1 MAFCTRAGERSEKLP
16 SNKKPEGSKDHH
28 QDLASLCYRFTINGV
43 SLLNYLA
50 EDGIKWTR
58 FDVEAPDTGRTL
70 DGVMHRGR
78 VASKV
83 RLDITCRPLKS
94 AEAMAVLGAIKP
106 EFVTVRY
113 IDPQDGSVTR
123 TMYSNNIHLCYRQSG
138 WHMYL
143 ERSYIPAD

>member
-1 MAFCTRAGERSEKLP
+1 M
-16 SNKKPEGSKDHH
+16 
-28 QDLASLCYRFTINGV
+28 NGV

-78 VASKV
+78 VATKV
-83 RLDITCRPLKS
+83 RLDVTCRPLTS
-94 AEAMAVLGAIKP
+94 AEASVVLRAILP
-106 EFVTVRY
+106 EYVTVRY

-123 TMYSNNIHLCYRQSG
+123 TMYSNNIPTICATVNPDGTAL
-138 WHMYL
+138 WKDL
-143 ERSYIPAD
+143 TFPLIER

>member
-1 MAFCTRAGERSEKLP
+1 MAV
-16 SNKKPEGSKDHH
+16 
-28 QDLASLCYRFTINGV
+28 YRFTVNGV

-78 VASKV
+78 VATTV
-83 RLDITCRPLKS
+83 RLDITCRPLTS
-94 AEAMAVLGAIKP
+94 AEASVVLRAILP
-106 EFVTVRY
+106 EYVTVRY

-123 TMYSNNIHLCYRQSG
+123 TMYSNNIPTICATVNPDGTAL
-138 WHMYL
+138 WKDL
-143 ERSYIPAD
+143 TFPLIER

>member
-1 MAFCTRAGERSEKLP
+1 MAV
-16 SNKKPEGSKDHH
+16 
-28 QDLASLCYRFTINGV
+28 YRFTVNGV

-78 VASKV
+78 VATKV
-83 RLDITCRPLKS
+83 RLDVTCRPLTS
-94 AEAMAVLGAIKP
+94 AEASVVLRAILP
-106 EFVTVRY
+106 EYVTVRY

-123 TMYSNNIHLCYRQSG
+123 TMYSNNIPTICATVNPDGTAL
-138 WHMYL
+138 WKDL
-143 ERSYIPAD
+143 TFPLIER

>member
-1 MAFCTRAGERSEKLP
+1 MAV
-16 SNKKPEGSKDHH
+16 
-28 QDLASLCYRFTINGV
+28 YRFTVNGV

-78 VASKV
+78 VATKV
-83 RLDITCRPLKS
+83 RLDVTCRPLTS
-94 AEAMAVLGAIKP
+94 AEASVVLRAILP
-106 EFVTVRY
+106 EYVTVRY

-123 TMYSNNIHLCYRQSG
+123 TMYSNNIPTLCSQVYSDG
-138 WHMYL
+138 TCLWTGL
-143 ERSYIPAD
+143 TFPLIER

>member
-1 MAFCTRAGERSEKLP
+1 MAV
-16 SNKKPEGSKDHH
+16 
-28 QDLASLCYRFTINGV
+28 YRFTVNGV

-78 VASKV
+78 VATKV
-83 RLDITCRPLKS
+83 RLDVTCRPLTS
-94 AEAMAVLGAIKP
+94 AEASIVLRAILP
-106 EFVTVRY
+106 EYVTVRY

-123 TMYSNNIHLCYRQSG
+123 TMYSNNIPTICATVNPDGTAL
-138 WHMYL
+138 WKDL
-143 ERSYIPAD
+143 TFPLIER

>member
-1 MAFCTRAGERSEKLP
+1 MAV
-16 SNKKPEGSKDHH
+16 
-28 QDLASLCYRFTINGV
+28 YRFTVNGV

-78 VASKV
+78 VATKV
-83 RLDITCRPLKS
+83 RLDVTCRPLTS
-94 AEAMAVLGAIKP
+94 AEAAVVLRAILP
-106 EFVTVRY
+106 EYVTVRY

-123 TMYSNNIHLCYRQSG
+123 TMYSNNIPTICATVNPDGTAL
-138 WHMYL
+138 WKDL
-143 ERSYIPAD
+143 AFPLIER

>member
-1 MAFCTRAGERSEKLP
+1 MAVF
-16 SNKKPEGSKDHH
+16 
-28 QDLASLCYRFTINGV
+28 RFSVNGV
-43 SLLNYLA
+43 NLLNYLA

-83 RLDITCRPLKS
+83 RLDITCRPLKTS
-94 AEAMAVLGAIKP
+94 EAMTVLRAIIP
-106 EFVTVRY
+106 EYVTVRY

-123 TMYSNNIHLCYRQSG
+123 TMYSNNIPAICATVNPDGTALWKG
-138 WHMYL
+138 L
-143 ERSYIPAD
+143 TFPLIER